1 MTETTILT
9 EDGLRSTPIARPVDR
24 PVFWFVALLAT
35 AVAALAFSAS
45 NLWVVP
51 TSLEY
56 LDLAG
61 GLLDR
66 FDFDNELFLLRTPGY
81 PVLLAS
87 IFRLFGAHSPVAILV
102 VQHAMTIGAVLLTA
116 MTAWEIT
123 QRRDVTLIAGVLG
136 ACSLQILAFAS
147 QVMTETPYT
156 FALMA
161 TVYFLVRHHRRG
173 FVRDLAIAS
182 FVAGAS
188 YMFRPIGMSLV
199 WLCPLVA
206 LHRLW
211 IARKWDRGASTRR
224 CRVAFSLAASTVP
237 ALALIGP
244 WMVQNQLVHGT
255 QSFTCC
261 LDFALYNRAVYV
273 ERSESAGN
281 PALADIRQVVSEAK
295 GTNGLD
301 ERADDGPAWTV
312 WRAYHTVRG
321 QSLKETSTILGQAA
335 RDALG
340 ADPIDLA
347 LRTGRYCMWMLLS
360 PDSSYRYLP
369 GGTKGEYG
377 KRAQHAEVFD
387 SGLYLDPF
395 EPYLRPHIE
404 YLPLANEPGATTP
417 LWTLIVRWFYRHI
430 EKGPSI
436 LGLGDSPYEAFVLIC
451 VLGAFYSLLT
461 RERATWAVV
470 GAVVAVQI
478 IPNAFVAGVG
488 PRYAVPTHLVMKL
501 LAAVLLAHLAQSV
514 WLASKHVV
522 ARFLDLLRHIRLDPE
537 SKSQAIE
544 PWGANPPNS
553 NG

>member
-9 EDGLRSTPIARPVDR
+9 EDGLRSAPTSRPVDR

-61 GLLDR
+61 SLLNR
-66 FDFDNELFLLRTPGY
+66 FDFDHELFLLRTPGY
-81 PVLLAS
+81 PVLLAL

-102 VQHAMTIGAVLLTA
+102 IQHAMTIGAVLLAA

-123 QRRDVTLIAGVLG
+123 QRRDVTLVAGVLG
-136 ACSLQILAFAS
+136 ACSLQVHAFS
-147 QVMTETPYT
+147 NQVMTETPYT

-173 FVRDLAIAS
+173 LVRDLAIAS
-182 FVAGAS
+182 FVAGVS

-211 IARKWDRGASTRR
+211 IARNWDRGASTGRY
-224 CRVAFSLAASTVP
+224 RVAFAFAASTLP
-237 ALALIGP
+237 ALTLIGP
-244 WMVQNQLVHGT
+244 WMVQNQIVHET

-273 ERSESAGN
+273 ERPESAGN
-281 PALADIRQVVSEAK
+281 PALSDIRQVVNEAK
-295 GTNGLD
+295 DTNGLD
-301 ERADDGPAWTV
+301 ERADDGLAWTV
-312 WRAYHTVRG
+312 WRAYRTVRG
-321 QSLKETSTILGQAA
+321 QPLKETSTILGQAA

-347 LRTGRYCMWMLLS
+347 LRTGRYCVWMLLT
-360 PDSSYRYLP
+360 PDSTYRYLP
-369 GGTKGEYG
+369 GGTKGEHG
-377 KRAQHAEVFD
+377 KKPLHAEVFD

-395 EPYLRPHIE
+395 EPHLRPHIE
-404 YLPLANEPGATTP
+404 YLPLANEPGASTP

-430 EKGPSI
+430 ERGPSI
-436 LGLGDSPYEAFVLIC
+436 LGLGDSTYEAFVLIC
-451 VLGAFYSLLT
+451 VLGGFYSLLT
-461 RERATWAVV
+461 RERATWAVL

-478 IPNAFVAGVG
+478 IPSAFIVGVG
-488 PRYAVPTHLVMKL
+488 PRYAVPTQLVMKL
-501 LAAVLLAHLAQSV
+501 FASVLLTHLAQSV
-514 WLASKHVV
+514 WLVSKCVV
-522 ARFLDLLRHIRLDPE
+522 ARARTSPRASWTSSPTLADAKRLGHVG
-537 SKSQAIE
+537 
-544 PWGANPPNS
+544 GAS
-553 NG
+553 A